1 MRASSSGSRSNPSPV
16 GTLNAWLHN
25 NQGYV
30 CVDGDCDNLVLDA
43 PNRIV
48 PGRVSFISEVEKPTY
63 ATMKAN
69 IIASNPVMIAHVRC
83 SYIRD

>member
-1 MRASSSGSRSNPSPV
+1 MISISNYAPA

-30 CVDGDCDNLVLDA
+30 CIDGDCDNLVLDA

-48 PGRVSFISEVEKPTY
+48 PGRVSFISEAEKPAY

-69 IIASNPVMIAHVRC
+69 IIAGNPVMIAHVRS
-83 SYIRD
+83 SYIRY